1 MDPACGGGRREREGR
16 GVSLEEGKIGK
27 TSRFGIQV
35 RKKEQW
41 MRSDKGRKRCKVA
54 ERGIWNGGSLIPV
67 GFVCERD
74 RGAPVSN
81 GYIPRESGT

>member
-1 MDPACGGGRREREGR
+1 MD
-16 GVSLEEGKIGK
+16 EGK
-27 TSRFGIQV
+27 
-35 RKKEQW
+35 
-41 MRSDKGRKRCKVA
+41 RSEKGRKRCKEA

-74 RGAPVSN
+74 RGAPISN